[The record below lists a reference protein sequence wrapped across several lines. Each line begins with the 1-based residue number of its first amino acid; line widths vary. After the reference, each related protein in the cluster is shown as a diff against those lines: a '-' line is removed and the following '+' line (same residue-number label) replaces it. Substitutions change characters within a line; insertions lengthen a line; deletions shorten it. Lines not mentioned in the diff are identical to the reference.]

1 MTDIFGSF
9 CMPGVVSSLHPGPD
23 SRTVAEQLAE
33 ANRDR
38 RGHRLFFLQDIVK
51 MLAGNPEQSGD
62 FRLGPAGGGDNVIA
76 KQRTAMSRAPLLSS
90 LFPID
95 HLHSLHGIVPNPPRP
110 LPHTPLRKIF
120 T

>member
-62 FRLGPAGGGDNVIA
+62 FRLGPAGGGGNVIP
-76 KQRTAMSRAPLLSS
+76 KQRTGMSRAPLLSA
-90 LFPID
+90 LCRLD
-95 HLHSLHGIVPNPPRP
+95 HVGSFNGIVRNR
-110 LPHTPLRKIF
+110 
-120 T
+120 